1 MQLTAA
7 NIFLC
12 GISMNQRAM
21 LDLFQVVF
29 VLSLDETTQ
38 LQRLDAQGNRG
49 AAARKQIL
57 EGRPVSQVEMVAVG
71 AVVLDASLPTPI
83 LADKIL
89 LEVGNRGRG

>member
-1 MQLTAA
+1 
-7 NIFLC
+7 
-12 GISMNQRAM
+12 
-21 LDLFQVVF
+21 VVF